1 MSNVTREELRTVEVF
16 HDLPDEQL
24 DWFLEHSTEVR
35 LQPGD
40 IYVRAG
46 EPADRMAVVLEGE
59 LQGRVEGTNESLFT
73 THAGAVTGI
82 LPYSRMKVFPA
93 TGRAIRPSR
102 ILMFPAVEFDD
113 LLRHLP
119 ELGRRLVATMV
130 DRTRETTRGEQQRDR
145 LAALGKLSAGLAH
158 ELNNPAAAA
167 RRAAEKL
174 RCAVSE
180 FRSSSSKVE
189 ETELTAGERKVI
201 ETFESSCCTATPET
215 DVLKASQLEE
225 EIEGILQQHGIK
237 DGWQY
242 ASGLVESGVQP
253 GPLNTMLSG
262 VRNDVAEPALK
273 RVSALVEINDLLG
286 ELENS
291 TSKISDLVRAIKE
304 YSYMDQAP
312 VQDVDLTKG
321 LENTLT
327 IMGHKLKKGVT
338 IRRDYHATPLL
349 VNSYGSEL
357 NQVWTNLIDN
367 AVDAMHGKGELRI
380 KTFPE
385 GDCAV
390 VEIGDSGSGIPPDI
404 QSRIFEPFF
413 TTIAISSA
421 PAMRDYSLACTWQ
434 SPKTNTEPGDTCAGR
449 FQSANV
455 PLFLGLTLLMRRR
468 TTIRAKR
475 LFDFL
480 RRTIWDGRLWRTILK
495 MCWGIELCK

>member
-1 MSNVTREELRTVEVF
+1 MSNVTRDELRRVEVF

-24 DWFLEHSTEVR
+24 DWFLEHATEIR
-35 LQPGD
+35 LQSGE

-46 EPADRMAVVLEGE
+46 APADKMAVVLEGE
-59 LQGRVEGTNESLFT
+59 LQGRFEGANENMFT
-73 THAGAVTGI
+73 AHAGTVTGL

-93 TGRAIRPSR
+93 TVRAVMASR
-102 ILMFPAVEFDD
+102 ALLFPAAEFDD
-113 LLRHLP
+113 LLSHLP

-167 RRAAEKL
+167 RRAAERL
-174 RCAVSE
+174 RSSVAE
-180 FRSSSSKVE
+180 FRSSASKLDALQ
-189 ETELTAGERKVI
+189 LTGGEKAAI
-201 ETFESSCCTATPET
+201 GTFESTCCVETPET
-215 DVLKASQLEE
+215 DVLKASGLEE
-225 EIEGILQQHGIK
+225 EIETVLRQHGIQ

-253 GPLNTMLSG
+253 GPLNLMLSG
-262 VRNDVAEPALK
+262 VRGEVAGPALK
-273 RVSALVEINDLLG
+273 RVSALVEINDLLA

-321 LENTLT
+321 LENTLI
-327 IMGHKLKKGVT
+327 IMGHKLKQGVA
-338 IRRDYHATPLL
+338 IKRDYHPTPLL

-380 KTFPE
+380 KTFLE

-413 TTIAISSA
+413 TTKGVGEGTGLGLDTTLRIVRKHRGSINVTS
-421 PAMRDYSLACTWQ
+421 T
-434 SPKTNTEPGDTCAGR
+434 PGDTR
-449 FQSANV
+449 FQVRLPAV
-455 PLFLGLTLLMRRR
+455 GLEAR
-468 TTIRAKR
+468 
-475 LFDFL
+475 D
-480 RRTIWDGRLWRTILK
+480 
-495 MCWGIELCK
+495 

>member
-24 DWFLEHSTEVR
+24 DWFLEHATEVR
-35 LQPGD
+35 VQPGE

-46 EPADRMAVVLEGE
+46 DTADKMMVVLEGE
-59 LQGRVEGTNESLFT
+59 LQG
-73 THAGAVTGI
+73 
-82 LPYSRMKVFPA
+82 
-93 TGRAIRPSR
+93 AIRGSKRERVYHPRRSGHRRAAVLADEGLSRERQGGSTFASSCTSRLPSST
-102 ILMFPAVEFDD
+102 ICSATC
-113 LLRHLP
+113 P

-130 DRTRETTRGEQQRDR
+130 DRTREATRGEQQRDR

-167 RRAAEKL
+167 RRAAERL
-174 RCAVSE
+174 RNAVAE
-180 FRSSSSKVE
+180 FRGSASKL
-189 ETELTAGERKVI
+189 ETIQLTPGESTAI
-201 ETFESSCCTATPET
+201 ETFESSCCVEAPET
-215 DVLKASQLEE
+215 DVLKASQLED
-225 EIEGILQQHGIK
+225 EIEAILHQHGIQ

-242 ASGLVESGVQP
+242 ASALVESGVQP

-262 VRNDVAEPALK
+262 VRSDVAEPALK
-273 RVSALVEINDLLG
+273 RVSALVEINDLLA

-327 IMGHKLKKGVT
+327 IMAHKLKKGVT
-338 IRRDYHATPLL
+338 IKRDYHPTPLL

-357 NQVWTNLIDN
+357 NQVWTNIIDN

-380 KTFPE
+380 RTFLE

-390 VEIGDSGSGIPPDI
+390 VEIGDSGPGIPPDI

-413 TTIAISSA
+413 TTKGVGEGTGLGLDTTLRIVRKHRGSINVTS
-421 PAMRDYSLACTWQ
+421 T
-434 SPKTNTEPGDTCAGR
+434 PGDTR
-449 FQSANV
+449 FQVRLPAV
-455 PLFLGLTLLMRRR
+455 GL
-468 TTIRAKR
+468 
-475 LFDFL
+475 
-480 RRTIWDGRLWRTILK
+480 
-495 MCWGIELCK
+495 